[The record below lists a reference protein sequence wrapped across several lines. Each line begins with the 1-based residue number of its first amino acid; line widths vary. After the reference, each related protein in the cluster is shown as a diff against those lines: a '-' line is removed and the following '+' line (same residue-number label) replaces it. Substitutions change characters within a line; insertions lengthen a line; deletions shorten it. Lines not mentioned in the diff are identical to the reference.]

1 MTTHKMYWRK
11 IALDSAWVP
20 MAFFSAYLISS
31 YFNFS
36 DNYYIW
42 ARQYE
47 QSIDIDELL
56 PALMASLLALL
67 WFSKRRVNESRTLF
81 QKNNALLQRILKVQE
96 DERKR
101 IARDLHDDL
110 GQYLSAINA
119 QASSLILDARI
130 SKNAQLTAKSI
141 TSSANHAYRAT
152 QNLIRSLR
160 PAALDEL
167 GLSAALEH
175 LVDTW
180 RLLGTSTE
188 LVESNLSRMSHNQTN
203 YHLHIHSDIDSY
215 NENINITVF
224 RIIQEALTNIS
235 KHAHAS
241 TVSIHIQYEQHY
253 LEIEIIDD
261 GVGFDKSKQNAGYG
275 LLGIAE
281 RIEAL
286 GGNLEITSQTDTNQ
300 PNSGTK
306 INVQIKVLH
315 NEKFLSENAS

>member
-1 MTTHKMYWRK
+1 MV
-11 IALDSAWVP
+11 A
-20 MAFFSAYLISS
+20 
-31 YFNFS
+31 
-36 DNYYIW
+36 
-42 ARQYE
+42 
-47 QSIDIDELL
+47 
-56 PALMASLLALL
+56 LLALL
-67 WFSKRRVNESRTLF
+67 WFSKRRVNESRILI
-81 QKNNALLQRILKVQE
+81 QRNNALLQRILKVQE

-119 QASSLILDARI
+119 QASSLILDARN

-141 TSSANHAYRAT
+141 TLSANHAYRAT

-180 RLLGTSTE
+180 RSLGAGTE
-188 LVESNLSRMSHNQTN
+188 LAESGLSRMSHNQTN
-203 YHLHIHSDIDSY
+203 YHLHIHGDIDSY

-241 TVSIHIQYEQHY
+241 TVSVHIQDEQRY
-253 LEIEIIDD
+253 LNIEIIDD
-261 GVGFDKSKQNAGYG
+261 GVGFDKGKQNAGYG

-300 PNSGTK
+300 LNSGTK
-306 INVQIKVLH
+306 INVQIKILH